1 MPIRLYNTLSAKI
14 EDLTPLEDNQIRMY
28 ACGPTVYDYG
38 HIGNFRTF
46 IAVDLL
52 YRFLL
57 QSGFDVRYVMNI
69 TDVDDK
75 IIRNAARDGLSVQEY
90 TAKYVQAFLE
100 DSATLNIQQPKL
112 VRATDHIPEMAEFIA
127 KLAEKGYA
135 YRTDDGSY
143 YFRIAKFP
151 DYGKLSKKDFAG
163 MTDGARVDVDEYEKD
178 SARDFA
184 LWKAP
189 KPGEAKWETSIGPGR
204 PGWHIECSVMSME
217 ELGPSFDLHAGGE
230 DLIFP
235 HHENEIAQSES
246 LTGKQFA
253 RHWFHAR
260 FLLVEGQKMSKSLG
274 NFFTLR
280 DLVLK
285 GHKPSS
291 IRWLL
296 TQVPY
301 RNQLTFTFDGLSAAA
316 SSVDSLRSF
325 HKRLMKD
332 QETLAAGSNPS
343 ISALAKDASNRIT
356 NALND
361 DLNTAE
367 AQGAVF
373 DMLRTAN
380 TALDASEVKQDDAKA
395 LLATLDRFDAVFAV
409 LKDDDK
415 EKMKVILDWA
425 HAEGREK
432 EISSELE
439 EVVHVS
445 EQTPDDKI
453 DELINEMEAARK
465 ARDFD
470 LADIRRAQLTNAS
483 VMVLS
488 TKSGP
493 QWTRKS
499 YKASIRPLG
508 PVAIK
513 LNQWEV
519 HAPDHET
526 WGVVTC
532 DTCKQKFA
540 FGPNRIYGTPATK
553 ERLET
558 ELRQILKN
566 DHELKRQHQ
575 NSYKLN
581 G

>member
-1 MPIRLYNTLSAKI
+1 MAIRLYNTLTTKI
-14 EDLTPLEDNQIRMY
+14 EELQPLDDKRIRMY

-57 QSGFDVRYVMNI
+57 QSGYDVKYVMNI

-75 IIRNAARDGLSVQEY
+75 IIRNAARDGVSVQQY
-90 TAKYVQAFLE
+90 TAKYTEAFLE
-100 DSATLNIQQPKL
+100 DSATLNIAQPIL
-112 VRATDHIPEMAEFIA
+112 VRATEHIPEMAEFIA
-127 KLAEKGYA
+127 ELAKKGFA

-151 DYGKLSKKDFAG
+151 EYGKLSKKDFAG

-189 KPGEAKWETSIGPGR
+189 KPGEASWETSIGPGR

-217 ELGPSFDLHAGGE
+217 QLGPSFDLHAGGE

-301 RNQLTFTFDGLSAAA
+301 RNQLNFTFDGLSAAA
-316 SSVDSLRSF
+316 SSVEKLRNF
-325 HKRLMKD
+325 RFRLTSS
-332 QETLAAGSNPS
+332 QFPAGSNAAIAQLAMETS
-343 ISALAKDASNRIT
+343 ERVTAALG
-356 NALND
+356 D

-367 AQGAVF
+367 AQGALF
-373 DMLRTAN
+373 DMLRKAN
-380 TALDASEVKQDDAKA
+380 TALDASEVRQDDAQA
-395 LLATLDRFDAVFAV
+395 LLATIDRFDAIFGVI
-409 LKDDDK
+409 KDDDQP
-415 EKMKVILDWA
+415 KMKAILDWA
-425 HAEGREK
+425 RAERRED
-432 EISSELE
+432 ISPQLE
-439 EVVHVS
+439 EIAGAAQLS
-445 EQTPDDKI
+445 DDNVNRK
-453 DELINEMEAARK
+453 LAEMEAARK
-465 ARDFD
+465 SRNFKQSDALRAD
-470 LADIRRAQLTNAS
+470 LVAAGIIVENTKDGVRWRR
-483 VMVLS
+483 
-488 TKSGP
+488 K
-493 QWTRKS
+493 
-499 YKASIRPLG
+499 
-508 PVAIK
+508 
-513 LNQWEV
+513 
-519 HAPDHET
+519 
-526 WGVVTC
+526 
-532 DTCKQKFA
+532 
-540 FGPNRIYGTPATK
+540 
-553 ERLET
+553 
-558 ELRQILKN
+558 
-566 DHELKRQHQ
+566 
-575 NSYKLN
+575 
-581 G
+581 